1 MTCGTRGWT
10 LLLVSRVTDLGA
22 AWVLAHATEEPY
34 ADSLPERTKSRPI
47 AAGEVS
53 HKAALAF
60 LSTQMALGLAI
71 LTQLNWYSIVLG
83 AASLPLVAIYPFM
96 KRVTYYPQV
105 VLGELS
111 SW

>member
-1 MTCGTRGWT
+1 
-10 LLLVSRVTDLGA
+10 
-22 AWVLAHATEEPY
+22 
-34 ADSLPERTKSRPI
+34 
-47 AAGEVS
+47 
-53 HKAALAF
+53 
-60 LSTQMALGLAI
+60 MALGLAI